1 MSKSWSSTEEHAI
14 AAHDD
19 EALETHETEGSE
31 GGVGT
36 PGEERAAPSSDITEP
51 ECLHRW
57 TLVRLCDYCGEE
69 ERVFTDPGSV
79 P

>member
-1 MSKSWSSTEEHAI
+1 MAKSWSSTEEHAI

-19 EALETHETEGSE
+19 EALETHETEE
-31 GGVGT
+31 LV
-36 PGEERAAPSSDITEP
+36 EP

-57 TLVRLCDYCGEE
+57 MLVRLCEVCGEE